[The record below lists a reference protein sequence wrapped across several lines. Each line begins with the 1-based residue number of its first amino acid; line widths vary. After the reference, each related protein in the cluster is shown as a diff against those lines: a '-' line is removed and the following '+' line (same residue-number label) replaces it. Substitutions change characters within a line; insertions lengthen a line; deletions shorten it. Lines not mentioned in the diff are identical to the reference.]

1 MLSKIVLFW
10 HKTTALISERS
21 SSHLYRS
28 SRLENFYQLIFFC
41 TFWLSIIWPGVI
53 PASITSIYLGIW
65 LLLLITRG
73 TVLVDNTSHLSFRSA
88 NFRARREPC
97 DAYRSRHLWHPVVL
111 EIVGGKG
118 VIYPSG
124 LRFFDHLRDPCAPC
138 KTNKGHTVTSNYK
151 ETIDDKVTQY
161 PLKTVTQAS
170 KRWAAAK
177 KPPPSWQ

>member
-111 EIVGGKG
+111 EIVGGRGSSILPVCDFSTTSGIHAHLVRLTK
-118 VIYPSG
+118 VIPW
-124 LRFFDHLRDPCAPC
+124 HPIT
-138 KTNKGHTVTSNYK
+138 K
-151 ETIDDKVTQY
+151 
-161 PLKTVTQAS
+161 
-170 KRWAAAK
+170 KRLTTK
-177 KPPPSWQ
+177 